1 MLAHLQDL
9 KAEMNKLRDGERA
22 KLTKMTVESN
32 TAIKTM
38 KSKVEKVCL
47 VKINVESNQK
57 FCHFIIFYIAEM
69 FLYPFFV
76 FISAFCFDLVIKVN
90 LKLQCKLRM

>member
-9 KAEMNKLRDGERA
+9 KAEMNKLREGERA

-38 KSKVEKVCL
+38 RSKVEKVSL
-47 VKINVESNQK
+47 VIINVESDQK
-57 FCHFIIFYIAEM
+57 FVILSIFI
-69 FLYPFFV
+69 
-76 FISAFCFDLVIKVN
+76 
-90 LKLQCKLRM
+90 

>member
-9 KAEMNKLRDGERA
+9 KTEMNKLREGERA

-38 KSKVEKVCL
+38 KSKVEKVSL
-47 VKINVESNQK
+47 VIINVESDQK
-57 FCHFIIFYIAEM
+57 FVILSIFI
-69 FLYPFFV
+69 
-76 FISAFCFDLVIKVN
+76 
-90 LKLQCKLRM
+90 

>member
-9 KAEMNKLRDGERA
+9 KAEMNKLREGERA

-38 KSKVEKVCL
+38 KSKVEKVSL
-47 VKINVESNQK
+47 VIINVESDQT
-57 FCHFIIFYIAEM
+57 FVILSIFI
-69 FLYPFFV
+69 
-76 FISAFCFDLVIKVN
+76 
-90 LKLQCKLRM
+90 

>member
-38 KSKVEKVCL
+38 ISKVEKVCL

-57 FCHFIIFYIAEM
+57 FVILSFFYIAEI
-69 FLYPFFV
+69 V
-76 FISAFCFDLVIKVN
+76 FISFFCFYICFL
-90 LKLQCKLRM
+90 L

>member
-47 VKINVESNQK
+47 VKINVQSNQT
-57 FCHFIIFYIAEM
+57 FCHFIIFYIAEI
-69 FLYPFFV
+69 V
-76 FISAFCFDLVIKVN
+76 FISFFCFYIGFL
-90 LKLQCKLRM
+90 L

>member
-47 VKINVESNQK
+47 VKFNVESNQK
-57 FCHFIIFYIAEM
+57 FCHFIIFYIAEI
-69 FLYPFFV
+69 V
-76 FISAFCFDLVIKVN
+76 FISFFCFYICFL
-90 LKLQCKLRM
+90 L

>member
-57 FCHFIIFYIAEM
+57 FVISSFFILAEI
-69 FLYPFFV
+69 V
-76 FISAFCFDLVIKVN
+76 FISFFCFYICFL
-90 LKLQCKLRM
+90 L

>member
-57 FCHFIIFYIAEM
+57 FCYFIIFYIAEI
-69 FLYPFFV
+69 V
-76 FISAFCFDLVIKVN
+76 FISIFCFYICFL
-90 LKLQCKLRM
+90 L

>member
-57 FCHFIIFYIAEM
+57 FCHFIIFYIAEI
-69 FLYPFFV
+69 V
-76 FISAFCFDLVIKVN
+76 FISISFFCFYICFL
-90 LKLQCKLRM
+90 L

>member
-9 KAEMNKLRDGERA
+9 KAEMNKLREGERA

-38 KSKVEKVCL
+38 KSKVEKVSL
-47 VKINVESNQK
+47 VIINVESDQK
-57 FCHFIIFYIAEM
+57 FVILSIFI
-69 FLYPFFV
+69 
-76 FISAFCFDLVIKVN
+76 
-90 LKLQCKLRM
+90 

>member
-38 KSKVEKVCL
+38 KAKVEKVCL

-57 FCHFIIFYIAEM
+57 FVISSFFILAEI
-69 FLYPFFV
+69 V
-76 FISAFCFDLVIKVN
+76 FISFFCFYICFL
-90 LKLQCKLRM
+90 L

>member
-9 KAEMNKLRDGERA
+9 KAEMNKLREGERA

-38 KSKVEKVCL
+38 KSKVEKVSL
-47 VKINVESNQK
+47 VIITVESDQK
-57 FCHFIIFYIAEM
+57 FVILSIFI
-69 FLYPFFV
+69 
-76 FISAFCFDLVIKVN
+76 
-90 LKLQCKLRM
+90 

>member
-9 KAEMNKLRDGERA
+9 KTEMNKLREGERA

-38 KSKVEKVCL
+38 KSKVEKVSL
-47 VKINVESNQK
+47 VIITVESDQK
-57 FCHFIIFYIAEM
+57 FVILSIFI
-69 FLYPFFV
+69 
-76 FISAFCFDLVIKVN
+76 
-90 LKLQCKLRM
+90 

>member
-57 FCHFIIFYIAEM
+57 FVISSFFIWQKL
-69 FLYPFFV
+69 FLYPFF
-76 FISAFCFDLVIKVN
+76 CFYICFL
-90 LKLQCKLRM
+90 L

>member
-9 KAEMNKLRDGERA
+9 KAEMNKLREGERA

-38 KSKVEKVCL
+38 KSKVEKVSL
-47 VKINVESNQK
+47 IIINVESDQK
-57 FCHFIIFYIAEM
+57 FVILSIFI
-69 FLYPFFV
+69 
-76 FISAFCFDLVIKVN
+76 
-90 LKLQCKLRM
+90 

>member
-57 FCHFIIFYIAEM
+57 LCHFIIFYIAEI
-69 FLYPFFV
+69 V
-76 FISAFCFDLVIKVN
+76 FISFFCFYICFL
-90 LKLQCKLRM
+90 L

>member
-57 FCHFIIFYIAEM
+57 FVISSFLYSRNCFYILFL
-69 FLYPFFV
+69 FLYLLFAL
-76 FISAFCFDLVIKVN
+76 I
-90 LKLQCKLRM
+90 

>member
-57 FCHFIIFYIAEM
+57 FCHFIIFYIAEI
-69 FLYPFFV
+69 V
-76 FISAFCFDLVIKVN
+76 FISFFCFLYLLFALI
-90 LKLQCKLRM
+90 

>member
-57 FCHFIIFYIAEM
+57 FYHFIIFYIAKI
-69 FLYPFFV
+69 V
-76 FISAFCFDLVIKVN
+76 FISFFCFYICFL
-90 LKLQCKLRM
+90 L

>member
-47 VKINVESNQK
+47 VKINVE
-57 FCHFIIFYIAEM
+57 
-69 FLYPFFV
+69 
-76 FISAFCFDLVIKVN
+76 IK
-90 LKLQCKLRM
+90 